1 MISDER
7 VIIGLD
13 GHDDAAV
20 VRLDDGKLLVQTV
33 DFFTP
38 IVDDPYQFGQIAAAN
53 SLSDIYAMGAKPIFA
68 LNIVGFPINDLPNEM
83 LTTILQGGADKAKEA
98 GIPTVGGHSVDDKEP
113 KYGLVVTG
121 EIEEKNIVT
130 NKSATPG
137 DVLVLTKPLG
147 TGIIATAI
155 KKGVVKNDVIRT
167 AVESM
172 SALNELASKIM
183 VELGV
188 KTATDVSGFGLLGHL
203 NEICEASKVSAE
215 IKYNDLPLLPGVN
228 KLASDGIIPGGTKRN
243 LSFATSFT
251 YFHDQL
257 TKIQQLISADAQTS
271 GGLLISLPP
280 DSAKMFIKIFNE
292 RSPIKAQ
299 KIGNIIKQKTNTI
312 YVT

>member
-155 KKGVVKNDVIRT
+155 KKGVVKNDVIRA

-280 DSAKMFIKIFNE
+280 DSAKMFIKNFNE

>member
-7 VIIGLD
+7 VIVGFN

-98 GIPTVGGHSVDDKEP
+98 GIPTVGGHSVVDKEP
-113 KYGLVVTG
+113 KNGLVVTG
-121 EIEEKNIVT
+121 EVEEKNIVT

-147 TGIIATAI
+147 IGIIATAI
-155 KKGVVKNDVIRT
+155 KKGVVKNDVIRA

-215 IKYNDLPLLPGVN
+215 IKYDDLPLLPGVN
-228 KLASDGIIPGGTKRN
+228 KLASDGIISGGTKRN
-243 LSFATSFT
+243 LSFAKSFT
-251 YFHDQL
+251 KFLEDR
-257 TKIQQLISADAQTS
+257 TKIEMLITSDAQTS

-280 DSAKMFIKIFNE
+280 DSAKIFIKKFSE

-299 KIGNIIKQKTNTI
+299 EIGNIIKQKTNTI

>member
-7 VIIGLD
+7 VIVGFN

-121 EIEEKNIVT
+121 EVEEKNIVT

-155 KKGVVKNDVIRT
+155 KKGLAKNDIIKT

-172 SALNELASKIM
+172 SALNDLASKIM

-203 NEICEASKVSAE
+203 NEICKASKVSAE
-215 IKYNDLPLLPGVN
+215 IKYDDLPLLPGVN

-243 LSFATSFT
+243 LSFAKSFT
-251 YFHDQL
+251 KFLEDR
-257 TKIQQLISADAQTS
+257 TKIEKLITSDAQTS

-280 DSAKMFIKIFNE
+280 DSAKMFIKKFNE

-299 KIGNIIKQKTNTI
+299 EIGNIIKQKTNTI

>member
-1 MISDER
+1 LISDER
-7 VIIGLD
+7 VIVGFN

-68 LNIVGFPINDLPNEM
+68 LNIVGFPINDLPNEI

-121 EIEEKNIVT
+121 EVEEKNIVT

-147 TGIIATAI
+147 IGIIATAI
-155 KKGVVKNDVIRT
+155 KKGVVKNDVIRA

-172 SALNELASKIM
+172 SSLNELSSKIM

-215 IKYNDLPLLPGVN
+215 IKYDDLPLLPGVN

-280 DSAKMFIKIFNE
+280 DSAKIFIKKFNE

-299 KIGNIIKQKTNTI
+299 EIGNIIKQKTNTI

>member
-7 VIIGLD
+7 VIVGFN

-121 EIEEKNIVT
+121 EVEEKNIVT

-147 TGIIATAI
+147 IGIIATAI
-155 KKGVVKNDVIRT
+155 KKGVVKNDVIRA

-215 IKYNDLPLLPGVN
+215 IKYDDLPLLPGVN
-228 KLASDGIIPGGTKRN
+228 KLASDGIISGGTKRN
-243 LSFATSFT
+243 LSFAKSFT
-251 YFHDQL
+251 KFLEDR
-257 TKIQQLISADAQTS
+257 TKIEMLITSDAQTS
-271 GGLLISLPP
+271 GGLLISLSPN
-280 DSAKMFIKIFNE
+280 SAKMFIKKFNE

-299 KIGNIIKQKTNTI
+299 EIGNIIKQKTNTI

>member
-7 VIIGLD
+7 VIVGFN

-280 DSAKMFIKIFNE
+280 DSAKMFIKNFNE

>member
-7 VIIGLD
+7 VIVGFN

-121 EIEEKNIVT
+121 EVEEKNIVT

-155 KKGVVKNDVIRT
+155 KKGVVKNDVIRA

-172 SALNELASKIM
+172 SALNDLASKIM

-215 IKYNDLPLLPGVN
+215 IKYDDLPLLPGVN
-228 KLASDGIIPGGTKRN
+228 KLASDGIISGGTKRN
-243 LSFATSFT
+243 LSFAKSFT
-251 YFHDQL
+251 KFLEDR
-257 TKIQQLISADAQTS
+257 TKIEMLITSDAQTS

-280 DSAKMFIKIFNE
+280 DSAKMFIKKFNE

-299 KIGNIIKQKTNTI
+299 EIGNIIKQKTNTI

>member
-7 VIIGLD
+7 VIVGFN

-121 EIEEKNIVT
+121 EVEEKNIVT

-155 KKGVVKNDVIRT
+155 KKGVVKNEVIRA

-172 SALNELASKIM
+172 SSLNELASKIM

-215 IKYNDLPLLPGVN
+215 IKYDDLPLLPGVN
-228 KLASDGIIPGGTKRN
+228 KLASDGIISGGTKRN
-243 LSFATSFT
+243 LSFAKSFT
-251 YFHDQL
+251 KFLEDR
-257 TKIQQLISADAQTS
+257 TKIEMLITSDAQTS

-280 DSAKMFIKIFNE
+280 DSAKMFIKKFNE

-299 KIGNIIKQKTNTI
+299 EIGNIIKQKTNTI

>member
-1 MISDER
+1 MISDQR
-7 VIIGLD
+7 VIVGFN

-121 EIEEKNIVT
+121 EVEEKNIVT

-155 KKGVVKNDVIRT
+155 KKGVVKNEVIRA

-215 IKYNDLPLLPGVN
+215 IKYDDLPLLPGVN
-228 KLASDGIIPGGTKRN
+228 KLASDGIISGGTKRN
-243 LSFATSFT
+243 LSFAKSFT
-251 YFHDQL
+251 KFLEDR
-257 TKIQQLISADAQTS
+257 TKIEMLITSDAQTS

-280 DSAKMFIKIFNE
+280 DSAKIFIKKFNE

-299 KIGNIIKQKTNTI
+299 EIGNIIKQKTNTI